1 MIPYLKEGR
10 TAEVR
15 ELADDMVTVF
25 RDHAVAREALA
36 ALLLFRETARR
47 ETATAELAR
56 AVAASLRRMHGG
68 DAKLP

>member
-1 MIPYLKEGR
+1 LEEGK

-25 RDHAVAREALA
+25 RDHDVTREAFA
-36 ALLLFRETARR
+36 ALLLFQEAARC

-56 AVAASLRRMHGG
+56 QVAAALTRARDGG
-68 DAKLP
+68 AKSP